1 MLSMGS
7 SPNGHPKDAPSVC
20 RAPLTLPC
28 KRVCSQWKY
37 RIVATLSFLEQKA
50 AFVRHEA
57 KPQVG
62 THFLFFSFF
71 NVKNAVV
78 QCEKKAETARD
89 LQTNHCHTSK
99 AKARRWRGG
108 VRVRVRARSC
118 CVSVKWSLSDA
129 TCWVVCHC
137 CGCLGGCR
145 WSCCRFLILPLIV
158 SRVPIKK
165 KKKSSLVYIVDVTPD
180 WFTTS
185 LSWSS
190 CMCVSVGACLRL
202 HFLILIL
209 LFYSIDA
216 SLYFQFVLH
225 FVFRGVAQINT
236 SVGALSVKYAKWL
249 TEMKLH
255 LP

>member
-78 QCEKKAETARD
+78 QCEKKAETARG

-108 VRVRVRARSC
+108 VRVRARSC

-165 KKKSSLVYIVDVTPD
+165 KKKKQSSVYCGRYTWLIYD
-180 WFTTS
+180 FTF
-185 LSWSS
+185 LKQLYV
-190 CMCVSVGACLRL
+190 CVGGCLPASA
-202 HFLILIL
+202 FPYSYIIIL
-209 LFYSIDA
+209 LNWCRS
-216 SLYFQFVLH
+216 
-225 FVFRGVAQINT
+225 VF
-236 SVGALSVKYAKWL
+236 SVCFAFRFPGSCAD
-249 TEMKLH
+249 
-255 LP
+255 

>member
-1 MLSMGS
+1 MLS
-7 SPNGHPKDAPSVC
+7 
-20 RAPLTLPC
+20 
-28 KRVCSQWKY
+28 
-37 RIVATLSFLEQKA
+37 
-50 AFVRHEA
+50 
-57 KPQVG
+57 
-62 THFLFFSFF
+62 F
-71 NVKNAVV
+71 NVK
-78 QCEKKAETARD
+78 KKAETARG

-165 KKKSSLVYIVDVTPD
+165 KKKRQSSVYCGRYTWLIYD
-180 WFTTS
+180 FTF
-185 LSWSS
+185 LKQLYV
-190 CMCVSVGACLRL
+190 CVGGCLPASN
-202 HFLILIL
+202 FLILIF

-216 SLYFQFVLH
+216 RLYFQFVLH

-236 SVGALSVKYAKWL
+236 SVGALSVKHAKWL